1 MKRFAPTFLALLFAA
16 LPAAYGQQRAT
27 AQQRPTAQRGIVGP
41 GTPIQ
46 VRTNE
51 RISAKDVDEGRYY
64 SGAVVNNVVD
74 QTGRVVIPKGSPAQM
89 VVRRIS
95 KRELVVDLDAID
107 VNGRRYV
114 VASQPSTEVSAK
126 KPGIGKNKRTAK
138 FLGGGA
144 AAGTVIG
151 AIAGGGKGALIG
163 ALVGG
168 AGGAGAQVLT
178 RGKTVKVPAESVL
191 TFRLNAP
198 LVLRQ

>member
-16 LPAAYGQQRAT
+16 FPAAYGQRA
-27 AQQRPTAQRGIVGP
+27 ANGQRGIVGP

-46 VRTNE
+46 VRTSEPIN
-51 RISAKDVDEGRYY
+51 AKDVDEGRNY
-64 SGAVVNNVVD
+64 SGVVANNVVD
-74 QTGRVVIPKGSPAQM
+74 QTGRVVIPKGAPAAM

-95 KRELVVDLDAID
+95 NHELVVDLEAID
-107 VNGRRYV
+107 VNGRRYA
-114 VASQPSTEVSAK
+114 VASEASTELSAK

-151 AIAGGGKGALIG
+151 ALAGGGKGALIG

-191 TFRLNAP
+191 TFRLNSP